1 MRPFNFYVFPSSTI
15 MDSKNIQFQTS
26 NINFLMSNNFDFNKL
41 FKSGISYQ
49 RISDKDI
56 IKQRVSRQLF
66 ELPQFTR
73 SHTHL
78 GTKSTQTLESYVK
91 KVQNFVELA
100 KKDANQTKVLE
111 LDIESF
117 ALKKQL
123 ARELYDIYRG
133 QRIIFTEYKKG
144 SRIFTVKKWKS
155 FDNNFD
161 AGKSLIESKF
171 ASPAK
176 VVGMESAN
184 PETINQ
190 EKNQEESTKESS
202 TKDGLS

>member
-1 MRPFNFYVFPSSTI
+1 MVFTRGHST
-15 MDSKNIQFQTS
+15 DQGLPVGRNK
-26 NINFLMSNNFDFNKL
+26 FDFNKL

-49 RISDKDI
+49 RIIDKDI

-123 ARELYDIYRG
+123 AKDLYDMYNE
-133 QRIIFTEYKKG
+133 QRIIYVEYKKG
-144 SRIFTVKKWKS
+144 SSTFTVRKWRTRGDQHNK
-155 FDNNFD
+155 
-161 AGKSLIESKF
+161 AIVESKF
-171 ASPAK
+171 AEKKEKSIFEKIIDKEIPA
-176 VVGMESAN
+176 E
-184 PETINQ
+184 IIY
-190 EKNQEESTKESS
+190 
-202 TKDGLS
+202 